1 MVFPIL
7 VSTRLLRSA
16 GRGASSVFPTSFL
29 LSLGLTGVA
38 LSLSIMLI
46 AVAIILGFRN
56 QIHDYTYSQTG
67 HISVYPSES
76 NWATSSKHFKLT
88 TAFADSLKDN
98 PAIATYCP
106 LLQRMALIKTKD
118 DYEGVMLFAVDSGF
132 DHHYFSRHVVEG
144 SLSALSSDTD
154 NPIVLSDK
162 QARTLGV
169 HIGDRLHLY
178 FFDPKVRIR
187 TYQLVATYDASG
199 LDKVPALC
207 SAKSIRTMDRL
218 EDNVYNRLMIQLTS
232 SEHTDAVASGLQTM
246 LQGRAYTLSDTN
258 LQVSTAKSLAPELFN
273 WLDLLDSNVYL
284 LLSLMVLVGGF
295 TMITGVIVIVLD
307 KVRQIGIL
315 KSLGATDWQIRKV
328 FLLIACQ
335 LMGLALLLGNVIA
348 GAFCLLQSEFRLI
361 TLDPRNYFMDTVPIS
376 FDLFSWLGVNVLA
389 GIIIILMLL
398 LPTTIISRISPA
410 SVMRFD

>member
-1 MVFPIL
+1 MTFPVL
-7 VSTRLLRSA
+7 VSMRLLGSA
-16 GRGASSVFPTSFL
+16 GKSTASVFPTSFL

-38 LSLSIMLI
+38 LSLSIMLVS
-46 AVAIILGFRN
+46 VAIILGFRN
-56 QIHDYTYSQTG
+56 QIYDYTYSQTG
-67 HISVYPSES
+67 HISVYPSGS
-76 NWATSSKHFKLT
+76 SWATSNSHFKLT
-88 TAFADSLKDN
+88 ASLVDSLKKN
-98 PAIATYCP
+98 SYITSYCP
-106 LLQRMALIKTKD
+106 LLQRMALIKTKS
-118 DYEGVMLFAVDSGF
+118 DYESVMLFAVDSGF
-132 DHHYFSRHVVEG
+132 DHFYFKGRILEG
-144 SLSALSSDTD
+144 SLSDLASDVD
-154 NPIVLSDK
+154 NPMVLPDK
-162 QARTLGV
+162 QAKKLGV

-178 FFDPKVRIR
+178 FFDSQVRIR
-187 TYQLVATYDASG
+187 TYRLVAIYDASG

-207 SAKSIRTMDRL
+207 SAKSIRLMDKL
-218 EDNVYNRLMIQLTS
+218 GEYEYNRLMLQLS
-232 SEHTDAVASGLQTM
+232 SIADMDSVALGTQTM
-246 LQGRAYTLSDTN
+246 LERGAYTFGNTA

-335 LMGLALLLGNVIA
+335 LMTISLLIGNVVA
-348 GAFCLLQSEFRLI
+348 GVFCWLQSEFRLI
-361 TLDPRNYFMDTVPIS
+361 TLDPRNYFMDAVPIT

-389 GIIIILMLL
+389 GGIIILMLL
-398 LPTTIISRISPA
+398 LPTTITTHISPA